1 MKKIIIIAIAAIL
14 ILLGIIMGTY
24 KILTMPVSKQIE
36 EKEDTIEFTFENKKI
51 EVPKTGDNSNMKLF
65 AGLGLLSLLGITCIL
80 IQNHKKNKEE

>member
-36 EKEDTIEFTFENKKI
+36 EKEVQIPLGSGSSQIAKILKEKK
-51 EVPKTGDNSNMKLF
+51 
-65 AGLGLLSLLGITCIL
+65 
-80 IQNHKKNKEE
+80 